1 MEIQSENHRKSM
13 MSKLQQLKQVPAWNL
28 LTEELQRKKEELEKE
43 VLNSFSINEN
53 EKYFSINDIKKVEI
67 QTILLMLDMPDDL
80 IDRLDNIK
88 DELREAKELY

>member
-1 MEIQSENHRKSM
+1 M
-13 MSKLQQLKQVPAWNL
+13 
-28 LTEELQRKKEELEKE
+28 
-43 VLNSFSINEN
+43 LNSFSINEN